1 MNSWNAITKRRWLI
15 LVHKLFNKLSVIP
28 TIFIFPC
35 IHRYK
40 RVLFH
45 LATSQNTWV
54 FFEHAP
60 DPDQVLKRYTR
71 NDVLKIVF
79 DGIQQLFISVPRD
92 WLLGTHVLLLKVHF
106 RYDITNQ
113 PPQQSADTTIS
124 SLYWEE

>member
-1 MNSWNAITKRRWLI
+1 M
-15 LVHKLFNKLSVIP
+15 
-28 TIFIFPC
+28 
-35 IHRYK
+35 
-40 RVLFH
+40 
-45 LATSQNTWV
+45 

-106 RYDITNQ
+106 KYDITNQ
-113 PPQQSADTTIS
+113 PPQQSADN
-124 SLYWEE
+124 LPLLQQL